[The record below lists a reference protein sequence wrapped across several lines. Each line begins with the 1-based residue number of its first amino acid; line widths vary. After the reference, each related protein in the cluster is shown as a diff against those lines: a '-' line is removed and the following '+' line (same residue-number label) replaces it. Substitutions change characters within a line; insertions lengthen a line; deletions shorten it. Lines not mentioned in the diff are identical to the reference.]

1 MIILYTPLPP
11 ADVPSAAYAAAL
23 LVDIERTIGREVKER
38 MAIAVN
44 SDAHGDQIAISER
57 RGWRVKD
64 YRAIS
69 RGRDDVCVYFLASN
83 PYHYYCHE
91 MLATHTCGRCF
102 SVMHDLTAG
111 FLVLEMAKFAGSPFA
126 GLAELAFSEF
136 GPRANSVARDF
147 GWLHR
152 WSQAFV
158 AAQGVAVERSEKIL
172 THSYY
177 VKSRLILEYPAAAA
191 KARDILVCALPPPLF
206 EQREAH
212 GEDGARRRPA
222 RFTIGSFG
230 HDSAKER
237 YGPIMRAWDRFLQT
251 EPAGREGRLVIG
263 GVFPQQE
270 REALLALCRAAFLD
284 TVEFPGFLSEPAFRA
299 RLEQCDLAIALGF
312 PSCGETSDVVA
323 RAIGLKVPIAVSE
336 FAAFREEPAAYR
348 ISTDPVDEVSELA
361 DAVAKTFAL
370 WRRGARAVNTPPQTV
385 FRKRNLA
392 KTLFEA
398 SGISVARQV

>member
-1 MIILYTPLPP
+1 MIIFYTPLPP
-11 ADVPSAAYAAAL
+11 ADAPSATYAAAL
-23 LVDIERTIGREVKER
+23 LADLERVFGREVKER
-38 MAIAVN
+38 IAIAVN
-44 SDAHGDQIAISER
+44 GDANGDQFAISEQH
-57 RGWRVKD
+57 GWRVKD
-64 YRAIS
+64 YRAIQ

-102 SVMHDLTAG
+102 SVIHDLTAG
-111 FLVLEMAKFAGSPFA
+111 FFVLEMAKFAGSPFA

-136 GPRANSVARDF
+136 GPRAKSVARDY

-177 VKSRLILEYPAAAA
+177 VKSRLVLEYPAAAA

-206 EQREAH
+206 DQRQAH
-212 GEDGARRRPA
+212 CEEGRQA

-230 HDSAKER
+230 YDSATER
-237 YGPIMRAWDRFLQT
+237 YGSIVRAWDRFLQT
-251 EPAGREGRLVIG
+251 EPTGRGGRLVIA
-263 GVFPQQE
+263 GVFPKQE
-270 REALLALCRAAFLD
+270 REALLTLCRSAFRGA
-284 TVEFPGFLSEPAFRA
+284 VEFPGFLSEPALRA

-312 PSCGETSDVVA
+312 PSCGDTSGVVA

-348 ISTDPVDEVSELA
+348 ISTDPVDEISELTA
-361 DAVAKTFAL
+361 SVAKTFAL